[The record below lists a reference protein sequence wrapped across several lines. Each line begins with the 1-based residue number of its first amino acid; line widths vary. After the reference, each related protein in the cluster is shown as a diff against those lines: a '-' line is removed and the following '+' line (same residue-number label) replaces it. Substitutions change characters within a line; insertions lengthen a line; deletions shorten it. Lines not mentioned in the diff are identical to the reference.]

1 MDSDKSIEIDIKKI
15 CKGIKKSYKLV
26 ILLVLIFLLLGI
38 FADIFFVKQN
48 NEYEATSSI
57 YSVMY
62 GSIADSTTGL
72 HAMIQYSDIVK
83 SYKVAERAEM
93 MLTDPTITKDDIY
106 TMISTSSEDSLT
118 GSSSKIYIKA
128 VTDDGDKAIRCATMY
143 SAQKS
148 KCSSL

>member
-48 NEYEATSSI
+48 QNNEYEATSSV

-106 TMISTSSEDSLT
+106 AMISTSSEDSLT
-118 GSSSKIYIKA
+118 GSSSKIYI
-128 VTDDGDKAIRCATMY
+128 
-143 SAQKS
+143 
-148 KCSSL
+148 

>member
-48 NEYEATSSI
+48 NEYEATSSV

-62 GSIADSTTGL
+62 GSIADSTT
-72 HAMIQYSDIVK
+72 V
-83 SYKVAERAEM
+83 
-93 MLTDPTITKDDIY
+93 LTDPTITKDDIY
-106 TMISTSSEDSLT
+106 AMISTSSEDSLT